1 MGHESDARRVAI
13 ARRNDLRTYSDMS
26 RLRRTGNRFLDVTI
40 KHGYQPLRAV
50 GMLAVVFIAAFL
62 LSFGAQ
68 HRDVVAPVKDTSSL
82 DPSPTALVCTPNY
95 PCFYPLGYA
104 IDLTIPI
111 IKVGQADSWR
121 MDGTAAWGWAYVGG
135 AWVITGLGWAFTTL
149 AVVGYTGLVRK
160 D

>member
-1 MGHESDARRVAI
+1 
-13 ARRNDLRTYSDMS
+13 L
-26 RLRRTGNRFLDVTI
+26 LDVTI

-50 GMLAVVFIAAFL
+50 GMLAAVFLAAFL
-62 LSFGAQ
+62 LSYVAQ
-68 HRDVVAPVKDTSSL
+68 HHDAVAPVNDTSSL
-82 DPSPTALVCTPNY
+82 HPTPTALICRPNY

-104 IDLTIPI
+104 IDLTVPI
-111 IKVGQADSWR
+111 VKVGQADNWR

-149 AVVGYTGLVRK
+149 AVVGYTGLIRK